1 MEAKPA
7 IPSHHAEA
15 GVNMTSRELVRTI
28 TNRLKPGTVMN
39 DTTIKLGA
47 IFWPVSRSENLAFKF
62 WPQYFKVAAA

>member
-1 MEAKPA
+1 
-7 IPSHHAEA
+7 
-15 GVNMTSRELVRTI
+15 MTSRELVRTI
-28 TNRLKPGTVMN
+28 TNRLKLGTVMN